1 MPCVSYR
8 RPNLVREG
16 PTISVIVRPSTA
28 FLSAQKEQGRD
39 VEEMPSVRSLM
50 LVDTGAS
57 GSAVD
62 QEIIAMLRLQP
73 TGSIAITT
81 PSHERHD
88 VLTYDIDLLIEQN
101 QFHLADVP
109 VFATGLKNQ
118 GIQGKPR
125 HDILVTSG
133 NLSRLD
139 RAGTNPRLSALL
151 FSPPRCL

>member
-1 MPCVSYR
+1 MPFVSYR
-8 RPNLVREG
+8 RPNLAREG

-28 FLSAQKEQGRD
+28 FLSAQKEQGIEA
-39 VEEMPSVRSLM
+39 EEVPAVRSLM

-62 QEIIAMLRLQP
+62 QEVIAMLGLQP
-73 TGSIAITT
+73 TGSIAIAT

-109 VFATGLKNQ
+109 VFATGLNNQ
-118 GIQGKPR
+118 GIQGLIGR
-125 HDILVTSG
+125 DVLQHMLLVYNGYSG
-133 NLSRLD
+133 DFTL
-139 RAGTNPRLSALL
+139 AV
-151 FSPPRCL
+151 